1 MATIYKRKEDK
12 GKAKACWYFG
22 YKDENGRQRTKKGY
36 TDRKATHELAEK
48 LEREARRR
56 RDGLVDPAE
65 EKLAEQRKAPI
76 DEVVDLYEKSLKSR
90 RTTDKHVSLTLS
102 RVRRI
107 ITGCSFQILVDIETD
122 AVQTYLDKVAKEEDF
137 GHRTYNHYVQAIDG
151 FGNWLVSTKRTAFN
165 PFAGL
170 TRLNVEVDIRHPR
183 RALSVEEVGRLIA
196 SARASGKSIQCF
208 TPEER
213 ARIYILSG
221 LTGLRRK
228 EIASLTPRSFN
239 LKSDPPTVTV
249 QAACSK
255 HRRTDVL
262 PLHPQLLAMLPGWL
276 RGLPVDEPIFPK
288 LAKRRTWLM
297 VKKDLERIGIP
308 YETPEGI
315 ADFHAAGRHSYITG
329 LLTNGATLPEAK
341 ELARHTDVKMTMK
354 YAHIGIGDRAKAL
367 ANLPFQ
373 ECNRSK
379 PVTAEGHSQTSG
391 GTQAPSKSSS
401 QETTN
406 PGGNRGYVVLC
417 LPETPDGAA
426 VDEWRRREL
435 NPRPEMCRRRL
446 LRA

>member
-12 GKAKACWYFG
+12 GKPNACWYYG

-36 TDRKATHELAEK
+36 TDRKATRELAEK
-48 LEREARRR
+48 REREARRR
-56 RDGLVDPAE
+56 RDGLTDPAE
-65 EKLAEQRKAPI
+65 EKLAEQRKSPI
-76 DEVVDLYEKSLKSR
+76 DDIVDLYEGNLKSR
-90 RTTDKHVSLTLS
+90 RTTEKHVSLTLS

-107 ITGCSFQILVDIETD
+107 IKGCNFQILSDIETD
-122 AVQTYLDKVAKEEDF
+122 TAQSYLDELAEEEDF

-151 FGNWLVSTKRTAFN
+151 FGNWLVTKKRTAFN

-183 RALSVEEVGRLIA
+183 RALTVEEVGQLIA

-213 ARIYILSG
+213 ARIYIISG

-239 LKSDPPTVTV
+239 LKADPPTVTV

-262 PLHPQLLAMLPGWL
+262 PLHPQLLAMLPAWL
-276 RGLPVDEPIFPK
+276 RGLPADEPLFPK
-288 LAKRRTWLM
+288 LGKRRTWLM
-297 VKKDLERIGIP
+297 VKKDLERVGIP
-308 YETPEGI
+308 YQNADGI
-315 ADFHAAGRHSYITG
+315 ADFHAAGRHTYITG

-391 GTQAPSKSSS
+391 GTDGRPNGES
-401 QETTN
+401 QEATN
-406 PGGNRGYVVLC
+406 PGGDRGYVVLC
-417 LPETPDGAA
+417 LPETPAG
-426 VDEWRRREL
+426 VSGKKWRRREL
-435 NPRPEMCRRRL
+435 NPRPAICPRKL